1 MTKLKDLKMTEKE
14 KEYAEIEKDPS
25 ISYYARKYAA
35 THDEF
40 YQAKTEHYD
49 MNGNIR
55 AYECE
60 VGCKKIDI
68 HNRVVF
74 TSDLR
79 TRSWKAG
86 GDALQQLSDY
96 LEGCGK
102 ND

>member
-1 MTKLKDLKMTEKE
+1 MSKFKDSKMTEKE
-14 KEYAEIEKDPS
+14 KEYASIEKDPN

-40 YQAKTEHYD
+40 YQTRTEHYD
-49 MNGNIR
+49 MNGYIR
-55 AYECE
+55 GYECE

-68 HNRVVF
+68 HNRVMF
-74 TSDLR
+74 ISDLH

-96 LEGCGK
+96 LEGCEK
-102 ND
+102 